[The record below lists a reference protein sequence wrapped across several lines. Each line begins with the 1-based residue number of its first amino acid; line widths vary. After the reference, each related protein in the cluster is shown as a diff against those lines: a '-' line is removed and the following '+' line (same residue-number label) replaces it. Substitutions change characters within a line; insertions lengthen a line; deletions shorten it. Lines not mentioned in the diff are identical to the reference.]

1 MNQNQ
6 LNRNKKF
13 LGLRKSKFTKIS
25 DKAIESLKKELNWDG
40 NGSKI
45 EPIRI
50 DNLGSLP
57 LNVKIYKSS
66 LYYNIKNLTIDKLTC
81 RNTQNITIENCTIK
95 HLEIHGCYNLT
106 LINNNI
112 LKHRIAFTKGSNFI
126 DNKIAQF
133 EKFKQNLNTTQINP
147 LGRQFMSP
155 ITCCLFFLTVSI
167 FIAATPFWFI
177 GFIPIGV
184 LFFLNYSTYAKLRR
198 IEDKPDNVYV
208 NNVEV
213 KI

>member
-1 MNQNQ
+1 MNPNQ
-6 LNRNKKF
+6 LNRNEKF
-13 LGLRKSKFTKIS
+13 LGQHKSKITKIS
-25 DKAIESLKKELNWDG
+25 DKTIESLKNKLNWDG
-40 NGSKI
+40 NGSKL
-45 EPIRI
+45 EPILI

-95 HLEIHGCYNLT
+95 HLEIYGCYNMALV
-106 LINNNI
+106 NNFI

-126 DNKIAQF
+126 DNKIAQI
-133 EKFKQNLNTTQINP
+133 EKFKQNLYTTQVNP
-147 LGRQFMSP
+147 LGRQFMTLL
-155 ITCCLFFLTVSI
+155 TCGLCFIALSI
-167 FIAATPFWFI
+167 FIAETPFWFI
-177 GFIPIGV
+177 GFVPIGV

-198 IEDKPDNVYV
+198 IEDKPDNVYI

-213 KI
+213 